1 MGALVRTVTPVSNT
15 MAATVTSLLAKQLEH
30 DPSATYAILPGQDD
44 DVEPVKVSFQ
54 DFALATR
61 RFARLIQPTT
71 QTSGAGPIPGSSKTG
86 VIGLL
91 IHCDTLLYATALSG
105 VIAAGYTVRS
115 SPNVLVTT
123 SLTFPSAGLSYISS
137 QLSCRRSPSTPISVG
152 PPASRHIDPPSHARG
167 RGESTLPFSMH

>member
-1 MGALVRTVTPVSNT
+1 LVLYLARLLDLRHPFLIPPASNMGALVRTVTPVSNT
-15 MAATVTSLLAKQLEH
+15 MAATVTSLLAKQLQH

-71 QTSGAGPIPGSSKTG
+71 KTSGAGPIPGSSKTG

-115 SPNVLVTT
+115 S
-123 SLTFPSAGLSYISS
+123 STFTKCSSDDESHFSFCRFFLYLLATLLS
-137 QLSCRRSPSTPISVG
+137 P
-152 PPASRHIDPPSHARG
+152 
-167 RGESTLPFSMH
+167 